1 MRRIREPASAKLN
14 VFLRVLGR
22 RPDGYHDVETLVQ
35 PLTLADGVE
44 AAPRPGGLSLEVTG
58 PLAGLVPP
66 GEDNLVMRAARA
78 LAAAVGREPEG
89 RLLLAKNVPVAAG
102 LGGGSADA
110 AAALRL
116 AARLFGGETDL
127 DELAAEL
134 GADVTFCL
142 SGGFALLEGRG
153 ERVTPMGPT
162 PADFALGIVVPPV
175 ELSTATVYRV
185 WDRADGPAGPAPP
198 AGALPPSLRRFAP
211 LPNDLYPAAVRLAP
225 QLDEWRA
232 ELAARWDRP
241 VAMSG
246 SGPALFAY
254 FLDVEEARAALP
266 LAPSGARADRAAVP
280 VAQGSTITGGTLP

>member
-1 MRRIREPASAKLN
+1 MQADAYAKVN
-14 VFLRVLGR
+14 LGLQVR
-22 RPDGYHDVETLVQ
+22 APGPDGYH
-35 PLTLADGVE
+35 PIRSLAVSVDWADRLRLEPADEDAFEVDGP
-44 AAPRPGGLSLEVTG
+44 APSG
-58 PLAGLVPP
+58 P
-66 GEDNLVMRAARA
+66 DNLAWRAV
-78 LAAAVGREPEG
+78 AAVRTSASASASV
-89 RLLLAKNVPVAAG
+89 RLHLTKRIAVAAG

-116 AARLFGGETDL
+116 GARLFGGETDL